1 MTSGMVEDRT
11 RVVEIVEFEAETID
25 KLLEFIYSGE
35 IEDMGDQL
43 DSVFEAADYYGV
55 MGLVCIWYCDNI
67 LVMDFTQF
75 RICINLF
82 GETDVTPSNALKILK
97 IADRHRVD
105 KLKKVETHFENHK
118 KIFLQRVFAW
128 IKAERQIYIED
139 AIFTRE
145 MRRCP
150 ELMAELGVETEW
162 GLDDI

>member
-82 GETDVTPSNALKILK
+82 GETDVTPSNAVKILE

-105 KLKKVETHFENHK
+105 KLKKVETHNTFLKIIK
-118 KIFLQRVFAW
+118 KYFCSGCL
-128 IKAERQIYIED
+128 
-139 AIFTRE
+139 
-145 MRRCP
+145 P
-150 ELMAELGVETEW
+150 G
-162 GLDDI
+162 